1 MGGKGT
7 AMKTIRHKLF
17 GKGTIVAQEF
27 RDIGSY
33 ITVRFESGRE
43 SRFAIPESFSTG
55 MIIAEGTLK
64 NEVDAAI
71 ADKNERERIVR
82 ESRAVIHPT
91 SVRGYRAPRYRTGA
105 AVLTAGDKMVRDA
118 YESYLVSEA
127 YAELT
132 PKGAPSTVP
141 QYVRAVESVLE
152 EEHLTWSSL
161 TAHIARIVSL
171 YDEGGVK
178 EFEGKRGH
186 KTVINSLRRFEEFC

>member
-1 MGGKGT
+1 
-7 AMKTIRHKLF
+7 MKTIKHKLF
-17 GKGTIVAQEF
+17 GEGTVIAQESK
-27 RDIGSY
+27 DIGSY

-43 SRFAIPESFSTG
+43 LRFAIPESFFTG

-64 NEVDAAI
+64 NEVEAAI

-118 YESYLVSEA
+118 YESYLVSEE

-141 QYVRAVESVLE
+141 QYVRAVEAVLE

-178 EFEGKRGH
+178 EFEGSRGH